1 MPIIVVSYRMQT
13 SMIIIGLFFF
23 ICSFVFYVFVYA
35 STMRCCVSGLGH
47 YGVMPSVAPII
58 ILVTPIDMTIVLQLV
73 FIDIDYGLGLC
84 CFCLLFSKKK
94 GLFVFDF
101 LLFLCVVC

>member
-35 STMRCCVSGLGH
+35 STMRGCVSGLGH
-47 YGVMPSVAPII
+47 YGVMPSVAPIL
-58 ILVTPIDMTIVLQLV
+58 ILPITLMP
-73 FIDIDYGLGLC
+73 FMSAP
-84 CFCLLFSKKK
+84 FNNHNH
-94 GLFVFDF
+94 
-101 LLFLCVVC
+101 